1 MGSSAVGEL
10 MLLVLLPV
18 AIWAL
23 GAAWIKASD
32 VLERRHAQAVR
43 ARRRAVREA
52 KHVAPAAPSRSRPL

>member
-18 AIWAL
+18 A
-23 GAAWIKASD
+23 IKASD